1 MQKGGNKAGKAK
13 RQKQEAKHKR
23 FDLAFH
29 LAALRDKI
37 ASRHRR
43 QKVRRAILAQ
53 KTQLLEKLPLSVCFS
68 PFLLLSKQFKK
79 DEKMS
84 KCRRPV
90 IHPAKVRE
98 PLPFPK
104 CPTPIQSS
112 PAQPVSLFASLPSCS
127 RIL

>member
-1 MQKGGNKAGKAK
+1 MLVMKQERKGSAGRGQETPAESKKEVTKQAE
-13 RQKQEAKHKR
+13 QETKQEAKHKR

-43 QKVRRAILAQ
+43 QKVRRAIPAQ

-90 IHPAKVRE
+90 IHPA
-98 PLPFPK
+98 
-104 CPTPIQSS
+104 
-112 PAQPVSLFASLPSCS
+112 
-127 RIL
+127 